1 MRKSKSLGFL
11 AVCLGLLFIAA
22 AAVLPVS
29 PSAERLG
36 PYKVDLA
43 GANCGPAGWVAFH
56 VPDTE
61 CGHAAY
67 RRLLS
72 TTPIGLLIVALGMAL
87 FAGGDE
93 RRGSRVELGS
103 RPVSPAASVSRGG
116 RVRGRSRGSRRYM
129 PG

>member
-1 MRKSKSLGFL
+1 MGFL
-11 AVCLGLLFIAA
+11 AVCLGLLFIVA

-29 PSAERLG
+29 PSVERLG
-36 PYKVDLA
+36 PFKVNLS
-43 GANCGPAGWVAFH
+43 GENCGPAGWVAFH

-93 RRGSRVELGS
+93 RRGSRVEVAS
-103 RPVSPAASVSRGG
+103 RSGRQSGPVSRGD